1 MSTSPDPQLV
11 LVRHGET
18 EWSLDG
24 RHTGTSDI
32 ALTGHGEEQARA
44 AGVLLASRVASGQR
58 FRTVLTSP
66 RLRARRTAALAGFGG
81 AVVDGDLAEWDYG
94 PVEGRTSAQISAE
107 TGTDWEIFRDGV
119 RVVGPEHAAVPH
131 PTPGETL
138 DDVAARTARVVE
150 RVLPT
155 LEAGDSALV
164 FAHGHVLRILATTW
178 LGLPPATGALLELG
192 TASISLLGFAHG
204 RRSLEGWNQSSGG

>member
-1 MSTSPDPQLV
+1 VTTSPDPQLV

-18 EWSLDG
+18 AWSLSG
-24 RHTGTSDI
+24 QHTGTSDVP
-32 ALTGHGEEQARA
+32 LTAHGEEQARA
-44 AGVLLASRVASGQR
+44 SGVLLAARVAAGQH

-66 RLRARRTAALAGFGG
+66 RARARRTAELAGFGG
-81 AVVDGDLAEWDYG
+81 AVVDEDLAEWDYG

-119 RVVGPEHAAVPH
+119 HVVGPDRAAVPH

-155 LEAGDSALV
+155 LEAGASALV
-164 FAHGHVLRILATTW
+164 FAHGHVLRVLATTW
-178 LGLPPATGALLELG
+178 LGLPATTGALLELG
-192 TASISLLGFAHG
+192 TASVSQLGFGHG
-204 RRSLEGWNQSSGG
+204 IRTLEGWNIPSGR

>member
-1 MSTSPDPQLV
+1 MTTSPDPQLV

-18 EWSLDG
+18 AWSLSG
-24 RHTGTSDI
+24 QHTGTSDI
-32 ALTGHGEEQARA
+32 PLTPHGEEQARA
-44 AGVLLASRVASGQR
+44 SGVLLASRVAAGQH

-66 RLRARRTAALAGFGG
+66 RSRARRTAELAGFGG

-119 RVVGPEHAAVPH
+119 HVVGPEHAAVPH
-131 PTPGETL
+131 PTAGETL

-155 LEAGDSALV
+155 LEAGASALV

-178 LGLPPATGALLELG
+178 LGLPPTTGALLELG
-192 TASISLLGFAHG
+192 TASVSQLGFGHG
-204 RRSLEGWNQSSGG
+204 IRTLEGWNQPSGA

>member
-1 MSTSPDPQLV
+1 MTTSPDPQLV

-18 EWSLDG
+18 AWSLSG
-24 RHTGTSDI
+24 QHTGTSDI
-32 ALTGHGEEQARA
+32 PLTPHGEEQARA
-44 AGVLLASRVASGQR
+44 AGVLLASRVAAGQH

-66 RLRARRTAALAGFGG
+66 RSRARRTAELAGFGG

-119 RVVGPEHAAVPH
+119 RVVGPEHAVVPH
-131 PTPGETL
+131 PTAGETL

-155 LEAGDSALV
+155 LEAGASALV

-178 LGLPPATGALLELG
+178 LGLPPTTGALLELG
-192 TASISLLGFAHG
+192 TASVSQLGFGHG
-204 RRSLEGWNQSSGG
+204 IRTLEGWNQPSGA